1 MMAAMEFAA
10 LVFQGKLP
18 PLLAAD
24 DSSQILDRS
33 LDRSS
38 VRKEPTMGGVS
49 HQVRGIQAFTPD
61 QALPDRVDAGM
72 HLQRISISAC
82 EDRRGPRS

>member
-1 MMAAMEFAA
+1 V
-10 LVFQGKLP
+10 LPGKLP
-18 PLLAAD
+18 SLLAAD
-24 DSSQILDRS
+24 DSSQILNRS

-49 HQVRGIQAFTPD
+49 HQVRGIQVFTPNTPN
-61 QALPDRVDAGM
+61 QPLPNWVDAGIR
-72 HLQRISISAC
+72 LEQASVSAS

>member
-24 DSSQILDRS
+24 DSSQILNRG
-33 LDRSS
+33 S

-49 HQVRGIQAFTPD
+49 HQVRGIQAFTRNRSLPNRVVTGIRLE
-61 QALPDRVDAGM
+61 QAFV
-72 HLQRISISAC
+72 SASD
-82 EDRRGPRS
+82 DRRGQRS